1 MPTSAGLFWRSFGA
15 SWGVLMVV
23 ESGELVKP
31 ASGERTWRSFS
42 SVSWIASIAEF
53 CLVCI
58 TAGEDV
64 GGHHRVQGFCHRYI

>member
-1 MPTSAGLFWRSFGA
+1 
-15 SWGVLMVV
+15 
-23 ESGELVKP
+23 VKP
-31 ASGERTWRSFS
+31 ASGARTWRSFS

-58 TAGEDV
+58 RAGEYV